1 MAVNS
6 SRPIPPPGPAA
17 EDIASV
23 VVQGNLIPEEEPYP
37 PVVRVVSECGSEASA
52 LARVVC
58 DLQVVLCK
66 VLVYSFS
73 WEKPSEGPYPSEVL
87 ANLVGEISG
96 SLIPG
101 ACSTVHL
108 YVRRRARERTGINRR
123 SATKAVLLKSGHFC
137 HNDSRPMV

>member
-1 MAVNS
+1 MNS
-6 SRPIPPPGPAA
+6 SSGIPPPGPAA

-23 VVQGNLIPEEEPYP
+23 VVLGNLILVEEPYP

-73 WEKPSEGPYPSEVL
+73 WEKPRRDLIRPSACQLGRGDFREPYP
-87 ANLVGEISG
+87 G
-96 SLIPG
+96 SLLDLAPLC
-101 ACSTVHL
+101 A
-108 YVRRRARERTGINRR
+108 
-123 SATKAVLLKSGHFC
+123 
-137 HNDSRPMV
+137 P